1 MRSPGL
7 RAEARIEQL
16 VGIALLALLA
26 IGCFLV
32 LRPFLSALLWGL
44 ILAFSAWPLH
54 ARLVERLGGRR
65 TLAAG
70 LMTLLIAAVFILPL
84 VAVGTGLAD
93 SVAKVISIG
102 RTLLAQG
109 LPGPPVWVAD
119 LPMVGGQ
126 LHAYW
131 QGLAQQGT
139 AWTGALDPYL
149 EQARSWALGTGL
161 RLGEAILQVSLS
173 VLAAFFVFRDGAAGA
188 RHLATAVERL
198 AGPRAQT
205 LLAVAGGTVK
215 GVVYG
220 IIGTALAQGS
230 LQAIGLWLAGVPAA
244 FFLGFL
250 TFFLSFVPMG
260 PALVWLPATAWL
272 FYKGALGWGVFMA
285 LWGFFVVSGVDNI
298 LKPYLISRG
307 SNLPLILVFLGV
319 LGGILAF
326 GFLGVFL
333 GPTLLALAYTLVRE
347 WTALRPPLSTRV
359 P

>member
-1 MRSPGL
+1 MTSPGMRS
-7 RAEARIEQL
+7 EARIEQL
-16 VGIALLALLA
+16 VGIALLVILA
-26 IGCFLV
+26 IGCILV

-54 ARLVERLGGRR
+54 AWLVERLGGRR
-65 TLAAG
+65 TLVAG

-93 SVAKVISIG
+93 SVATVVGIG
-102 RTLLAQG
+102 RALLAQG
-109 LPGPPVWVAD
+109 LPGPPVWAAEIP
-119 LPMVGGQ
+119 LVGGQ

-131 QGLAQQGT
+131 EGLAQQGT
-139 AWTGALDPYL
+139 AWTGALTPYL
-149 EQARSWALGTGL
+149 EQARGWALGTGL
-161 RLGEAILQVSLS
+161 WLGEAILQLSLS
-173 VLAAFFVFRDGAAGA
+173 VLAAFFFFRDGAAGA
-188 RHLATAVERL
+188 RHLAAAVERL

-205 LLAVAGGTVK
+205 LLAVAGGTIK

-220 IIGTALAQGS
+220 IIGTALAQAS
-230 LQAIGLWLAGVPAA
+230 LQAVGLWLAGVPAA

-260 PALVWLPATAWL
+260 PALVWLPAALWL
-272 FYKGALGWGVFMA
+272 FYDGALGWGVFMA

-319 LGGILAF
+319 LGGVLAF

-333 GPTLLALAYTLVRE
+333 GPTLLALSYTLLRE
-347 WTALRPPLSTRV
+347 WSALRGPLS
-359 P
+359 PEAG